1 MSNPKPEENVLLAPS
16 PININTNPI
25 KNDTNDKKPETKPSE
40 NKNSETKI
48 PEAKDD
54 KKKDKTPLINNKDD
68 KLVLAPT
75 QLINAHVAQIVKSE
89 FEEDDI
95 AYQVDNTYHQRLMDA
110 LKKGGILRPKALF
123 DGRDIDITKS
133 EKEQSKDIEN
143 KILEDAK
150 EEQKLKEEDL
160 KSRDKALKEQE
171 KKTQRNDE
179 NSPLKN
185 ELIYTTLED
194 SLAKFSSCT
203 KVYIDQFYKIS
214 DMFVICPLYFNY
226 RISLEYD
233 KPGEAYYLFDSID
246 LSPTCSHNCCP
257 NQAKS
262 VNMEIGSY
270 GIGKGIRQTFAKFEK
285 PYRCACLFCCAC
297 CTRPTF
303 NVFINGGNEKIGFIR
318 EIRTACDPTM
328 FVFSKNNTLKY
339 KIVGSCCQCGYC
351 CRDLCCGMCNS
362 AKFSIYHGRDIEEE
376 KPVGFIEK
384 YKYSGNKV
392 KPDYEQ
398 VTIIYPVTASCQ
410 DKVLILAAALFI
422 EILYYQNINNTKR
435 CNGHPNNI

>member
-40 NKNSETKI
+40 NKNSETKQ

-68 KLVLAPT
+68 KLILAPT

-143 KILEDAK
+143 KILQDAK

-171 KKTQRNDE
+171 KK
-179 NSPLKN
+179 NSK
-185 ELIYTTLED
+185 
-194 SLAKFSSCT
+194 K
-203 KVYIDQFYKIS
+203 
-214 DMFVICPLYFNY
+214 
-226 RISLEYD
+226 
-233 KPGEAYYLFDSID
+233 
-246 LSPTCSHNCCP
+246 
-257 NQAKS
+257 
-262 VNMEIGSY
+262 
-270 GIGKGIRQTFAKFEK
+270 
-285 PYRCACLFCCAC
+285 
-297 CTRPTF
+297 
-303 NVFINGGNEKIGFIR
+303 
-318 EIRTACDPTM
+318 
-328 FVFSKNNTLKY
+328 
-339 KIVGSCCQCGYC
+339 
-351 CRDLCCGMCNS
+351 
-362 AKFSIYHGRDIEEE
+362 
-376 KPVGFIEK
+376 
-384 YKYSGNKV
+384 
-392 KPDYEQ
+392 
-398 VTIIYPVTASCQ
+398 
-410 DKVLILAAALFI
+410 
-422 EILYYQNINNTKR
+422 
-435 CNGHPNNI
+435 